1 LLLTLALLLSIFLT
15 ALPASA
21 TEAEDNI
28 ITAPNRVVGY
38 FPSYRFE
45 YIDEVDFSACTHVN
59 LSFLNCRNGV
69 FAPTLVEANHPMGA
83 AEYTEFVEKVHAA
96 GAKALIAIGGGEHG
110 ALGLDLSTAA
120 SRTQFINNIM
130 YYVDTY
136 GFDGVDLD
144 LEEYSNPIVKFFGVT
159 ATELKQRLGEKE
171 LSCATAKDY
180 VTEMEDSAFNA
191 FDFVNIM
198 AYDQPGSGGDGPDGT
213 IAYGVYLLNYF
224 ANRGISTDKLVLG
237 TPFYMYVDNG
247 ALTYAQALASK
258 PEVCARMRQ
267 ELPEKCKLS
276 RYYGGIMIWEIGQ
289 DSFDDRSLLKII
301 DENINGQYTVDGYST
316 AGIQNYDSTKTYTA
330 GSKVIYNNLVFE
342 AISTVETRKFPGSS
356 PADGLLTMGP
366 WKYLGVKP
374 YTLEGAEKL
383 PVTSYGSPVN
393 IQVSSFALMGLT
405 GSSYDCYTA
414 HLAWGAPAGYAAEGY
429 TINYGS
435 TAIWGSSPNTC
446 VVLNN
451 LTPGASYSLK
461 VYAITP
467 EGTKSQ
473 AGTVSFTVPGELPY
487 ETNALPDY
495 PAWSSGT
502 HYGAGVKVIYDSKV
516 WVSQWPGSN
525 ETPSATGGN
534 MWKLTDETV
543 SVPVTPNTP
552 QATICTEHS
561 TPPEP
566 IFKYTVYKIGS
577 NASYRSE
584 SPNEPYAIAAQ
595 ARLFDGRGYAVVR
608 DVADTL
614 GFKVG
619 YDAASDSITVS
630 YENQIA
636 YVKPGSTNV
645 KIYQNGVLKDEW
657 DEATDQVLRN
667 VDGRTYAPSR
677 FMTVLA
683 QKFGFTAYRV
693 YWLVDESGEYIIYSS
708 KSLDEAVQRA
718 VLSPI
723 IGLI

>member
-1 LLLTLALLLSIFLT
+1 MLLT

-21 TEAEDNI
+21 TQAEDNV

-69 FAPTLVEANHPMGA
+69 FSPTLVEANHPMGA
-83 AEYTEFVEKVHAA
+83 AEYTEFIEKVHAA

-110 ALGLDLSTAA
+110 ALGLDLSTPA
-120 SRTQFINNIM
+120 SRTQFIDNIM

-159 ATELKQRLGEKE
+159 ATELKQRLGERE

-198 AYDQPGSGGDGPDGT
+198 AYDQPGSGGGGPDGT
-213 IAYGVYLLNYF
+213 LAYGIYLLNYF

-247 ALTYAQALASK
+247 ALTYAQGLVSK

-289 DSFDDRSLLKII
+289 DTFDESSLLKII
-301 DENINGQYTVDGYST
+301 DENINGQYTVEGYST
-316 AGIQNYDSTKTYTA
+316 AGIPNYDSTKTYTS
-330 GSKVIYNNLVFE
+330 GSKVVYNNLVFE

-374 YTLEGAEKL
+374 YTLDSAEK
-383 PVTSYGSPVN
+383 PPITSYLPPVN
-393 IQVSSFALMGLT
+393 LQVSNFALMGLV
-405 GSSYDCYTA
+405 GGSYDPYTA
-414 HLAWGAPAGYAAEGY
+414 HLAWDAPAGYTATGY

-435 TAIWGSSPNTC
+435 TVLWDTSNTC
-446 VVLNN
+446 VILRC

-461 VYAITP
+461 VYAHTP
-467 EGTKSQ
+467 EGTNSQ
-473 AGTVSFTVPGELPY
+473 AGTVNFIVPGVLPN
-487 ETNALPDY
+487 ETGALPDY
-495 PAWSSGT
+495 PAWSSST
-502 HYGAGVKVIYDSKV
+502 HYSAGTKVIYDDKV
-516 WVSQWPGSN
+516 WAAQWPGSS
-525 ETPSATGGN
+525 EIPTGIGGN

-543 SVPVTPNTP
+543 TVPVTPLTP
-552 QATICTEHS
+552 QVLPCTEHEA
-561 TPPEP
+561 PPAP
-566 IFKYTVYKIGS
+566 TLKYTVYKIGS
-577 NASYRSE
+577 SVSYRSE
-584 SPNEPYAIAAQ
+584 NPNEPYAIAAQ
-595 ARLFDGRGYAVVR
+595 AKIIDGRGYAVVR
-608 DVADTL
+608 DVANTL
-614 GFKVG
+614 GFKVS
-619 YDAASDSITVS
+619 YDAPSDSITIT
-630 YENQIA
+630 YENQVA
-636 YVKPGSTNV
+636 HVKADNTKV
-645 KIYQNGVLKDEW
+645 KIYENGVLKDEW
-657 DEATDQVLRN
+657 DEAADQVLRN
-667 VDGRTYAPSR
+667 VEGRTYAPSR
-677 FMTVLA
+677 FMTTLA
-683 QKFGFTAYRV
+683 QKFGFTDYRV
-693 YWLVDESGEYIIYSS
+693 HWLADESGEYIIYSNES
-708 KSLDEAVQRA
+708 ITVAEQKD
-718 VLSPI
+718 I
-723 IGLI
+723 INAIGGII